1 MTSKPMAINRRW
13 HEEHKMPPNANMQER
28 IDWHMAHA
36 ANCACRP
43 IPPTVLRA
51 MDERGLLA
59 PTPRS
64 LL

>member
-1 MTSKPMAINRRW
+1 MKPAGSNINKAW
-13 HEEHKMPPNANMQER
+13 HEAHKMPPNAKIDER

-36 ANCACRP
+36 ANCGCRP
-43 IPPTVLRA
+43 IPDSVLKA
-51 MDERGLLA
+51 MDKRGLLA

>member
-1 MTSKPMAINRRW
+1 
-13 HEEHKMPPNANMQER
+13 MPPNAKIDER

-36 ANCACRP
+36 ANCGCRP
-43 IPPTVLRA
+43 IPDSVLKA
-51 MDERGLLA
+51 MDKRGLLA